1 MSQDAAAGGG
11 HRRNAIPSRAHAAST
26 SSDLRSAMLFGSR
39 SAEGYRPIAVSIRVS
54 IRRWGVFGRESS
66 RSEERA

>member
-1 MSQDAAAGGG
+1 MSQDAAAEGG
-11 HRRNAIPSRAHAAST
+11 HGRNAIPSRAHAAT

-54 IRRWGVFGRESS
+54 IRRWGVFGRESF
-66 RSEERA
+66 AI